1 MRAFL
6 RALPVVL
13 FLAATTSLAFAPRSA
28 RAQTPALDITLVG
41 NAGVIL
47 SDGTTSLLVDLPYQP
62 GAFGYMNYDAESLAP
77 PGDVVSVIT
86 HAHRDHFAPE
96 LFIARPAW
104 RIIGPPSVVQ
114 GLSAERVIRGDS
126 VSVGAFEVI
135 AIPTPHTAD
144 HRSYRVRWRG
154 RVLYFSGDTEEVS
167 ALLAGPE
174 VDVLFATPWF
184 ACELVKPGRRWPA
197 ERAVLYHMRP
207 DGSDRRCG
215 PAEWLEQGTTVQLA
229 AANGRRG
236 PE

>member
-1 MRAFL
+1 MTSFRLAPL
-6 RALPVVL
+6 VIL
-13 FLAATTSLAFAPRSA
+13 FLAASSPALAPRNA
-28 RAQTPALDITLVG
+28 RAQTAALDITLVG

-62 GAFGYMNYDAESLAP
+62 GAFGYMIYDAESLAP

-96 LFIARPAW
+96 LFIAHPAW
-104 RIIGPPSVVQ
+104 RIIGPPSAVQ

-126 VSVGAFEVI
+126 VSEGAFEVV
-135 AIPTPHTAD
+135 AIPTSHTTD
-144 HRSYRVRWRG
+144 HRSYRVRWQG
-154 RVLYFSGDTEEVS
+154 RVLHFTGDTEDVS

-174 VDVLFATPWF
+174 ANVLFATPWF
-184 ACELVKPGRRWPA
+184 VCELVKPGRRWPA
-197 ERAVLYHMRP
+197 ERTVLYHMRP

-215 PAEWLEQGTTVQLA
+215 PAEWLEQGTTFQLA

-236 PE
+236 PD